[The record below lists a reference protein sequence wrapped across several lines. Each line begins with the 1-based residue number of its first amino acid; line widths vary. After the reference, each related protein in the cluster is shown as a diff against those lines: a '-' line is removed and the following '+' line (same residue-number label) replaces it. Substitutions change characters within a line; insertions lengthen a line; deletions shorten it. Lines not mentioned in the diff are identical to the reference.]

1 MVAKL
6 TKFFFVTFLVLLSAC
21 REVELYQE
29 LNEQDANE
37 MMVILSEN
45 KIEAIKKKEIRQN
58 EISYTVLVSQE
69 QLGDAR
75 SLLVRNHLP
84 RSKELG
90 LPGVYKEKGLIP
102 TPDEQKA
109 RYLLAVKGEI
119 INSLERI
126 PEIVDVDVVLN
137 VPEVDEF
144 ASAEEKERKRP
155 TASAVV
161 RAKPSLMGAAA
172 VTENKIQQFVANA
185 VEGLNPRDV
194 SVILSYIGGTDMQ
207 SGTQPVISVQNDP
220 LKTLPA
226 NATDSAE
233 PALPGD
239 NVLSDSSLLGLKM
252 DSESSDK
259 LRLYLLM
266 FFGLVMVLATGLIIA
281 MVQAVK
287 YRKRAGSNQ
296 DQAALEGRV
305 AGGRHELGD
314 GER

>member
-6 TKFFFVTFLVLLSAC
+6 TKFFFVMFLVLFSAC

-29 LNEQDANE
+29 LSEQDANE

-45 KIEAIKKKEIRQN
+45 NIEAIKKKEIRQN
-58 EISYTVLVSQE
+58 EISYSVLVNPE

-84 RSKELG
+84 RAKELG

-109 RYLLAVKGEI
+109 RYLLALKGEI

-161 RAKPSLMGAAA
+161 RAKPSLIGAAA

-194 SVILSYIGGTDMQ
+194 SVILSYIGGTEMQ
-207 SGTQPVISVQNDP
+207 SGTQPVVSVPNNP
-220 LKTLPA
+220 LQTTPA
-226 NATDSAE
+226 SSAESAE
-233 PALPGD
+233 PTLPGD
-239 NVLSDSSLLGLKM
+239 GVLSESSLLGLNM
-252 DSESSDK
+252 DSASSDK

-266 FFGLVMVLATGLIIA
+266 FFGLVMVLAVGLIIA
-281 MVQAVK
+281 MAQVVK
-287 YRKRAGSNQ
+287 YRKRAGSHQ
-296 DQAALEGRV
+296 DQVALEGRV
-305 AGGRHELGD
+305 VGGRRELGG

>member
-6 TKFFFVTFLVLLSAC
+6 TKFFFVMFLVLLSAC

-29 LNEQDANE
+29 LSEQDANE

-58 EISYTVLVSQE
+58 EISYSVLVKQD

-75 SLLVRNHLP
+75 ALLVRNHLP
-84 RSKELG
+84 RAKELG

-109 RYLLAVKGEI
+109 RYLLALKGEI

-144 ASAEEKERKRP
+144 ASPEEKERKRP

-207 SGTQPVISVQNDP
+207 SGTQPVISVQDP

-226 NATDSAE
+226 STSESTD
-233 PALPGD
+233 PTLPGD
-239 NVLSDSSLLGLKM
+239 SVLSDSSLLGLKM

-296 DQAALEGRV
+296 EHAALEGRI
-305 AGGRHELGD
+305 AGGRHELGE